1 MRLTIATFAI
11 LCTSVSSFLAPIGRT
26 PFLSTAAHERH
37 TSLLP
42 MAGFGGGASSKKD
55 GKKGTVKALKP
66 KSQWDKFKSFKKESR
81 IKAAAR
87 AVDSDSVAGEWYEV
101 GEIKSE
107 GDEFTELAIVLQRG
121 IIAEV
126 STAASIKSEIYS
138 IVLCRCRCDC
148 VVLT

>member
-1 MRLTIATFAI
+1 
-11 LCTSVSSFLAPIGRT
+11 
-26 PFLSTAAHERH
+26 
-37 TSLLP
+37 